1 MMLRHLDVSAL
12 RLNYIDTGM
21 ILSFSPIIIIIFFLD
36 SMVMCLSKP
45 LDEMV
50 LPGKE
55 RSWEHH
61 KKKWFVQD
69 ESQLRTPGLLKSEFS
84 IKSGTAV
91 FLSPK
96 CYLMHSGEDDN
107 PDGVKRALKGINDE
121 TNITREEFLNSL
133 YQNEVVKKRQ
143 IRLKRDLKKLKFS
156 TVAETKKA
164 LNSVYYKMKVSDDFL
179 SCSPH
184 M

>member
-1 MMLRHLDVSAL
+1 
-12 RLNYIDTGM
+12 
-21 ILSFSPIIIIIFFLD
+21 
-36 SMVMCLSKP
+36 
-45 LDEMV
+45 
-50 LPGKE
+50 
-55 RSWEHH
+55 
-61 KKKWFVQD
+61 
-69 ESQLRTPGLLKSEFS
+69 
-84 IKSGTAV
+84 
-91 FLSPK
+91 
-96 CYLMHSGEDDN
+96 MHSGEDDN

-133 YQNEVVKKRQ
+133 YQNELVKKRQ

>member
-1 MMLRHLDVSAL
+1 
-12 RLNYIDTGM
+12 
-21 ILSFSPIIIIIFFLD
+21 
-36 SMVMCLSKP
+36 
-45 LDEMV
+45 
-50 LPGKE
+50 
-55 RSWEHH
+55 
-61 KKKWFVQD
+61 
-69 ESQLRTPGLLKSEFS
+69 
-84 IKSGTAV
+84 
-91 FLSPK
+91 
-96 CYLMHSGEDDN
+96 MHSGEENN

-133 YQNEVVKKRQ
+133 YQNEVIKKRQ

>member
-1 MMLRHLDVSAL
+1 
-12 RLNYIDTGM
+12 
-21 ILSFSPIIIIIFFLD
+21 
-36 SMVMCLSKP
+36 MVMCLSKP
-45 LDEMV
+45 LDNMV

-55 RSWEHH
+55 KSWQHH
-61 KKKWFVQD
+61 KKKWFVLD
-69 ESQLRTPGLLKSEFS
+69 LETQLREPGLLKSEFS

-96 CYLMHSGEDDN
+96 CYLIDSGDHDN
-107 PDGVKRALKGINDE
+107 PDGIKRALKGINDE
-121 TNITREEFLNSL
+121 TSVTREEFLDSL
-133 YQNEVVKKRQ
+133 YQNDVVRKRQ
-143 IRLKRDLKKLKFS
+143 IRLKRDLKKFKFS
-156 TVAETKKA
+156 TIAETKKA